1 MVIGDA
7 GDQVLFLVINESD
20 GFWKAIERTSY
31 WEEEGASGHPGG
43 RAAPFRSLWIRGL
56 DGVIAVVET
65 TSRVQAQTVEEL
77 LEELGPTFQKPHI
90 VKDVGGTVVPGAT
103 RIKELKEGTTLT
115 LF

>member
-1 MVIGDA
+1 MVIGDT
-7 GDQVLFLVINESD
+7 GGQVHFLVINESD

-31 WEEEGASGHPGG
+31 WEEEGASGHSGG
-43 RAAPFRSLWIRGL
+43 RAAPFCVLWIRDL

-65 TSRVQAQTVEEL
+65 TSRVQVQTVEEI

-103 RIKELKEGTTLT
+103 RIKELKERTTLT
-115 LF
+115 L